1 MKINWFNSTNA
12 KEIGT
17 LYLIF
22 AIFAGM
28 IGTAFSV
35 LIRLEL
41 SSPGVQFLQGDHQL
55 FNVIISAH
63 ALIMIFFMVMPG
75 LVGGFGNYFLPI
87 HCGSPDMAFPR
98 LNNISFW
105 LLPPSLILLLISSL
119 VENGAGTGWTVYP
132 PLAGIQSH
140 SGGSVDLAIFSLH
153 LAGVSSLLG
162 AINFISTVLNM
173 RTNGM
178 SLHKLPLFVWAIF
191 VTAIL
196 LLLSLP
202 VLAGAIT
209 MLLTDRN
216 FNTSFYDPAGGGDPI
231 LYQHL
236 FWFFGHPEVYILII
250 PGFGIVSH
258 IISTFSGKPIFGYLG
273 MVYAMFSIGILGF
286 LVWSHHMFSVGLDVD
301 TRAYFTAA
309 TMVIAVPTGIKI
321 FSWLATLY
329 GGSLRYNTPLL
340 FVLGFLALFT
350 IGGLTGVVLSNAS
363 LDVAFHDTYYVVAH
377 FHYVLSMGAVFA
389 LFAGFYYWAP
399 KIVGRNFNDF
409 LGKIHFWALF
419 IGVNLTF
426 FPQHFLGLAGNTR
439 LYLYLY
445 KFLYLYL
452 YLFVNEVNFYK
463 TYLNKAKFY
472 KTYLNKAKCYK
483 KYFNKQQC
491 PKNCFNKQQCPK
503 NCFNKQNCFKICLNK
518 LKSFK
523 ILFKNC
529 FKIFFIYFK
538 VVIKNIFWFLLILIF
553 NFVVFIFLFGE
564 NLTVNEMTI
573 GIYQVI
579 PMSVSLKYRKMKY
592 NNFPKGPHIKPQWL
606 KTPIRVYENPNYHR
620 NLIGSENHKRSVIYQ
635 WVNLITEKLYVNS
648 ALNGSPNLLFYWN
661 PSFVKKKSNSPINQ
675 NISYYG
681 LHNFAIAILE
691 DCGSYGTVT
700 KEYIDYRE
708 KHYIDILIN
717 KYPYLIMQKSKV
729 ADSYKN
735 KSKYT

>member
-1 MKINWFNSTNA
+1 MQCKNLRLNMAWLYSTNA

-22 AIFAGM
+22 SVFAGM

-41 SSPGVQFLQGDHQL
+41 AAPGVQFLQGDHQL

-63 ALIMIFFMVMPG
+63 AFIMIFFMVMPG
-75 LVGGFGNYFLPI
+75 LVGGFGNYLLPI
-87 HCGSPDMAFPR
+87 HCGAPDMAFPR

-105 LLPPSLILLLISSL
+105 LLPPSLILLLVSSL

-132 PLAGIQSH
+132 PLSSIQSH

-153 LAGVSSLLG
+153 LAGISSLLG
-162 AINFISTVLNM
+162 AINFITTTLNM

-178 SLHKLPLFVWAIF
+178 GLHKLPLFVWAIF

-258 IISTFSGKPIFGYLG
+258 IVSTFSGKPIFGYLG

-329 GGSLRYNTPLL
+329 GGSLRFTTPLI
-340 FVLGFLALFT
+340 FTIGFLALFT

-363 LDVAFHDTYYVVAH
+363 LDIAFHDTYYVVAH

-399 KIVGRNFNDF
+399 KIVGKTYNEM
-409 LGKIHFWALF
+409 LGKIHFWTLF

-426 FPQHFLGLAGNTR
+426 FPQHFLGLAGMPRRIPDYPDAFAGWN
-439 LYLYLY
+439 
-445 KFLYLYL
+445 
-452 YLFVNEVNFYK
+452 
-463 TYLNKAKFY
+463 A
-472 KTYLNKAKCYK
+472 
-483 KYFNKQQC
+483 
-491 PKNCFNKQQCPK
+491 
-503 NCFNKQNCFKICLNK
+503 IS
-518 LKSFK
+518 SFGSIVSVVAT
-523 ILFKNC
+523 ILFGYIIYDLFANQPLC
-529 FKIFFIYFK
+529 SNNPWAVPSYFTSTSQFK
-538 VVIKNIFWFLLILIF
+538 
-553 NFVVFIFLFGE
+553 
-564 NLTVNEMTI
+564 
-573 GIYQVI
+573 
-579 PMSVSLKYRKMKY
+579 
-592 NNFPKGPHIKPQWL
+592 
-606 KTPIRVYENPNYHR
+606 YETQTANT
-620 NLIGSENHKRSVIYQ
+620 LE
-635 WVNLITEKLYVNS
+635 WTL
-648 ALNGSPNLLFYWN
+648 A
-661 PSFVKKKSNSPINQ
+661 SPIPFHAFKMLPVQ
-675 NISYYG
+675 S
-681 LHNFAIAILE
+681 
-691 DCGSYGTVT
+691 
-700 KEYIDYRE
+700 
-708 KHYIDILIN
+708 
-717 KYPYLIMQKSKV
+717 
-729 ADSYKN
+729 
-735 KSKYT
+735 